1 MNDTND
7 SDFTL
12 WENSKNLHES
22 EKLMHLGIE
31 CKKSYELNHKK
42 FWKLKM
48 NICEYCGYN
57 LKMDSSNKI

>member
-1 MNDTND
+1 
-7 SDFTL
+7 
-12 WENSKNLHES
+12 
-22 EKLMHLGIE
+22 MHLGIE